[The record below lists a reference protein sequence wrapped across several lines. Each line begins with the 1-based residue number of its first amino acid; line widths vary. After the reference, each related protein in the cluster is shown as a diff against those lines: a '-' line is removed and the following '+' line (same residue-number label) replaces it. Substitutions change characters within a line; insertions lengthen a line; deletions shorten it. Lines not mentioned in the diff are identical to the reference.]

1 VLLCRH
7 GVAGRVPLI
16 ACPDCHRQISDA
28 APACIHCGRPAAP
41 APPPADPLATATA
54 RRHPLAGP
62 AETGIAPRA
71 VFRGLAAAA
80 VIGLVG
86 VRWAYGGRSEA
97 LDLLL
102 AALVPIALGAS
113 LLLMPLPPAAPA
125 RTAGARRRG
134 KWGEWFTEQDA
145 RRESGWN
152 VLAGWV
158 LLLVGAV
165 TLIAFML

>member
-1 VLLCRH
+1 M
-7 GVAGRVPLI
+7 PLI

-41 APPPADPLATATA
+41 ARPPAEAPPATA

-62 AETGIAPRA
+62 AETGITRRA
-71 VFRGLAAAA
+71 VFRGIAVAA

-86 VRWAYGGRSEA
+86 VQWAYGGRSEA

-102 AALVPIALGAS
+102 AALIPIALGAS
-113 LLLMPLPPAAPA
+113 LLLMPVPPATPA
-125 RTAGARRRG
+125 RRTGARRRG
-134 KWGEWFTEQDA
+134 NWGAWFTEQDE
-145 RRESGWN
+145 RREFGWN

-165 TLIAFML
+165 TLIASVL